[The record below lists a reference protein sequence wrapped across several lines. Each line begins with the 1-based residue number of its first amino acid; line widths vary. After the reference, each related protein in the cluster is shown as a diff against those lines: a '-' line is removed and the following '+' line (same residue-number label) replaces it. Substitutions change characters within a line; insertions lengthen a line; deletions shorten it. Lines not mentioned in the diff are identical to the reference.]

1 MQLKKK
7 LSVALFSSLMFI
19 GLTFSSVVGAS
30 PPHKDHPGY
39 GGGSPG
45 DPPCTSYPCPIRP

>member
-1 MQLKKK
+1 MKKK
-7 LSVALFSSLMFI
+7 LSVALFSSLVFV
-19 GLTFSSVVGAS
+19 GFAFSPLAGAK
-30 PPHKDHPGY
+30 PPHLEHPGY